1 MRSRPQREHHVAH
14 ATAATRPSN
23 HMLKAISRSDFAL
36 LAGEL
41 EFVELPLRL
50 HLEEA
55 NRPIKHVYFPE
66 AGIASIVA
74 NGGHD
79 REIEVGIIGREGM
92 TGLNVVMGNDRSPHS
107 TFIQME
113 GRGARI
119 SADRLRAAMDKS
131 ESLRLCFLH
140 FVQAFA
146 VQAAHTALANGRG
159 TVEERLARWMLMAH
173 DRIEGDELAFTHEFL
188 ALMLGVR
195 RPGVS
200 VAVQYLASKGLLQ
213 SSRGSIVISDREGL
227 KQMANGLYG
236 TPEAEYR
243 RLTGWK
249 PPHDS

>member
-173 DRIEGDELAFTHEFL
+173 DRIEGDELAFTASPWRCSIWRARAFCSL
-188 ALMLGVR
+188 RAGRSLSRTAKGSSKWRTGCTAR
-195 RPGVS
+195 RKP
-200 VAVQYLASKGLLQ
+200 
-213 SSRGSIVISDREGL
+213 
-227 KQMANGLYG
+227 N
-236 TPEAEYR
+236 
-243 RLTGWK
+243 TGG
-249 PPHDS
+249 